1 VLWYQALILGAV
13 QGLTEFWPVS
23 STAHVALLIWL
34 TGWGDP
40 SLSFTVALHGGT
52 LLAVVVFFRATI
64 VRLLKAA
71 WDIVREREVGQ
82 DRDRRLAAFLA
93 VAFIPA
99 ALIGVVAS
107 DSADMMESMPLLMIM
122 VLLLF
127 SFFLAWVDTSRSHLR
142 DMDSLGYRG
151 SLVTGIFQVFA
162 MVPGVSRSG
171 ATISAGLL
179 QGLKREDAVEFSFL
193 LSIPTIGA
201 AFVFSLF
208 KMVKDGA
215 GGQSAS
221 AMLLGAAAA
230 AITGLFAIAFLLKWV
245 RDRDF
250 KPFIIYR
257 IVLALVLLAVYI
269 LK

>member
-1 VLWYQALILGAV
+1 MLWYQAIILGAV

-23 STAHVALLIWL
+23 STAHVALVIWL

-52 LLAVVVFFRATI
+52 LLAVIVFFRSTI
-64 VRLLKAA
+64 GRLLKAA
-71 WDIVREREVGQ
+71 YDIVREREVGQ
-82 DRDRRLAAFLA
+82 ERDRRLVAYLA
-93 VAFIPA
+93 VAFVPA
-99 ALIGVVAS
+99 ALVGVVAS
-107 DSADMMESMPLLMIM
+107 DSADMMDSMPLLMIT

-127 SFFLAWVDTSRSHLR
+127 SFFMAWVDNSRSHLR
-142 DMDSLGYRG
+142 SLDSLGYRG
-151 SLVTGIFQVFA
+151 SLVTGIFQVLA

-201 AFVFSLF
+201 AFVYSLF
-208 KMVKDGA
+208 KMLKNGTA
-215 GGQSAS
+215 GQPFSS
-221 AMLLGAAAA
+221 MLLGAAAA
-230 AITGLFAIAFLLKWV
+230 AVTGLFAIAFLMKWV

-257 IVLALVLLAVYI
+257 IALSLVLLVVYI
-269 LK
+269 LT